1 MPELTVNGIS
11 TEYKNTEVYP
21 DDKNSYWAIPDIN
34 NIFKAL
40 ETIYN
45 WSPSYRNEMKN
56 KGIEFSKQFSYD
68 IIAKKIIQL
77 LDFAH

>member
-11 TEYKNTEVYP
+11 TEYNETEPYP

-40 ETIYN
+40 EIIYN
-45 WSPSYRNEMKN
+45 WTPSYRNEMKN
-56 KGIEFSKQFSYD
+56 KGIEFSKQFSHN
-68 IIAKKIIQL
+68 IITQKIIDLCKDQ
-77 LDFAH
+77 